1 MPKVDRNVQ
10 IKVMDEKDRSILI
23 DSSLQTRQFQNLLI
37 ININAIYRI
46 NKENP
51 KRKNDYNLL
60 LNPNIVRAIVAGQSG
75 GKERNRM
82 LYLLEQ
88 YGDLPLF
95 VAMLEAAKGL
105 LPKNIYY
112 TVKKLATAY
121 KSAFS
126 KQRSGQQTGFP
137 RTKKLRDSLDQM
149 DLPVDSER
157 FSFKQEGS
165 LGINLG
171 GGMHYFSINTE
182 TLTKFVGDLAN
193 IKSLEILCKHGDV
206 YFSFRYK
213 KEITLPDTADLPPK
227 SAGMDLGVNNIASIF
242 IDDPSTPS
250 IVFKSDRMIEA
261 NSIFNKRLSSLRSQ
275 NDLAKAQAEKE
286 KNELVSSLDKA
297 EASDA
302 KEAVYYSEETLR
314 YLSPEYDAKIS
325 EYKNISGEISQLF
338 AKRGHWFKDNLK
350 KLARRLL
357 EILQENEVTTLY
369 TSRNLGKIIPN
380 MGKVNNQKF
389 VSLPIMKFL
398 DYIKLNAA
406 EYGIELVDDLDEA
419 HTSRSSC
426 FSDESD
432 LFLAQKLGKEKRAL
446 MATKKGERTDK
457 DEHKLQEIGR
467 KLINAC
473 GGRRISRSCYR
484 GGARNG
490 AGKIWLADLGAALN
504 HIRLGHGPAY
514 DTSWVRARMFKLC
527 RPRVIQCEGSFLDF
541 GLAAFS

>member
-1 MPKVDRNVQ
+1 
-10 IKVMDEKDRSILI
+10 
-23 DSSLQTRQFQNLLI
+23 
-37 ININAIYRI
+37 
-46 NKENP
+46 
-51 KRKNDYNLL
+51 
-60 LNPNIVRAIVAGQSG
+60 
-75 GKERNRM
+75 M

-250 IVFKSDRMIEA
+250 IVFKSDQMIEA

-325 EYKNISGEISQLF
+325 EYKNISGEISRLF

-419 HTSRSSC
+419 YTSRSSC
-426 FSDESD
+426 FSDESN

-467 KLINAC
+467 KLISAC

>member
-325 EYKNISGEISQLF
+325 EYKKISGEISRLF